1 MGDSSLKWN
10 WRVYVWH
17 NNSSSVNDTALIFSK
32 IELNGSK
39 WDTSTTPHW
48 TRVIV
53 SLANIWQRHQSLRG
67 NIGWW
72 CDSAMWFLLLHYQS
86 LQRWPGLGL
95 PCPVMVSKEGKEG
108 ETVYGVVA
116 LKWVN
121 NGESGKNSNWLD
133 FVVYVAASR
142 AILAS
147 CWNCLLKATRLSW
160 GHCVSGIPVRG

>member
-1 MGDSSLKWN
+1 MKLLCWNYIWWGYVGHNNSISENVMNLGRRVYQCGRLLKKISLKWN
-10 WRVYVWH
+10 WRGYVWH
-17 NNSSSVNDTALIFSK
+17 NNSSSVNDTAVIFSK

-39 WDTSTTPHW
+39 WDISKTPHW

-108 ETVYGVVA
+108 ERVYGVVA

-121 NGESGKNSNWLD
+121 NGESGKI
-133 FVVYVAASR
+133 
-142 AILAS
+142 AID
-147 CWNCLLKATRLSW
+147 
-160 GHCVSGIPVRG
+160 